1 MFSISYNELLDY
13 IVNAHVKLADD
24 ILQYIHPDINKSRV
38 GFVADVKRALVK
50 YTDHKPLI
58 ISMYNDNISYEFY
71 DNFDGYLKGLVPEKN
86 IELIP
91 LSIASI
97 KLNPLNGTYVT
108 SNNWDYDRNTHI
120 LTSGVGY
127 VKYYASYPTRYRL
140 AEDHRFTEDSKI
152 YMLDDD
158 DNYFKDMVAFEV
170 LADIVNTRLSVTN
183 VSQVQM
189 LDFTTKLQQLEQ
201 ELRLDNIYSESIYD
215 TY

>member
-24 ILQYIHPDINKSRV
+24 ILQYIHPDINKSRI
-38 GFVADVKRALVK
+38 GFATDVRKALVR

-58 ISMYNDNISYEFY
+58 LSKHIDSISYEFN
-71 DNFDGYLKGLVPEKN
+71 DNFDAYLSGRLFEKD
-86 IELIP
+86 IELLP
-91 LSIASI
+91 LAIASI

-108 SNNWDYDRNTHI
+108 SNNWDYDKNTHI

-127 VKYYASYPTRYRL
+127 VKYFAKYPTRYKL

-152 YMLDDD
+152 YMLEDNDD
-158 DNYFKDMVAFEV
+158 YFKDTVTYEV
-170 LADIVNTRLSVTN
+170 LNDIVNTRLSVSN
-183 VSQVQM
+183 VSQVQI
-189 LDFTTKLQQLEQ
+189 LDFQNKLQ
-201 ELRLDNIYSESIYD
+201 ELAIDIRLQNVSAESIYD

>member
-24 ILQYIHPDINKSRV
+24 ILQYIHPDINKSRI
-38 GFVADVKRALVK
+38 GFATDVRKALVR

-58 ISMYNDNISYEFY
+58 LSFKNENISYEFHN
-71 DNFDGYLKGLVPEKN
+71 NFDAYLDGRLFEKD

-91 LSIASI
+91 LAIASI
-97 KLNPLNGTYVT
+97 KLHPLNGTYVT
-108 SNNWDYDRNTHI
+108 SNNWDYDKNTHI

-127 VKYYASYPTRYRL
+127 VKYYAQYPTRYKL

-152 YMLDDD
+152 YMLEDNDD
-158 DNYFKDMVAFEV
+158 YFKDMVTYEV
-170 LADIVNTRLSVTN
+170 LNDIVNTRLSVTN
-183 VSQVQM
+183 VSQVQI
-189 LDFTTKLQQLEQ
+189 LDFTNKLQ
-201 ELRLDNIYSESIYD
+201 ELATDIRIQNIYSESIYD